1 VAVPR
6 AQAKTSRRRR
16 PASKRGMLAMVLA
29 LAKAPRRRRPGRK
42 DLAAAAL
49 RAQAEARRTASTVR
63 TEAARCPW
71 RAPLRH
77 GLQAPCLWC
86 AGCGAG
92 SLAGEPPPLGP
103 CYGRVCFPMHGMH
116 VGASCNPAALCWLGS
131 ETRRVLDTAWH
142 VHQPAAKCTHPKTVA
157 SQAADC
163 TWAAGPVAQTTAGAA
178 YSRAWRMWT
187 AVALWVLRELPCL
200 SATTWKQWRLEA
212 PASEA
217 RSARPVGQATVQQH
231 AAWHRGAWPS
241 CRPGV
246 ACLARFRGG
255 RGRNSACPEACVPGL
270 RARRLTSCGGAGEEA
285 CMHALAA

>member
-1 VAVPR
+1 MAVPR

-116 VGASCNPAALCWLGS
+116 VGASCQPSRSLLAWIGDKTSARHGMACAS
-131 ETRRVLDTAWH
+131 ACRQMYSPKDRRVAGGGLYLGGGA
-142 VHQPAAKCTHPKTVA
+142 CG
-157 SQAADC
+157 ADD
-163 TWAAGPVAQTTAGAA
+163 G
-178 YSRAWRMWT
+178 
-187 AVALWVLRELPCL
+187 
-200 SATTWKQWRLEA
+200 
-212 PASEA
+212 
-217 RSARPVGQATVQQH
+217 RS
-231 AAWHRGAWPS
+231 S
-241 CRPGV
+241 LFPGV
-246 ACLARFRGG
+246 EDVDSCCLVGACIGNCLVCLRLPGSNGG
-255 RGRNSACPEACVPGL
+255 
-270 RARRLTSCGGAGEEA
+270 
-285 CMHALAA
+285 